1 MKRIISLILLL
12 TAVRGSLFA
21 ELPEILTTQVRQ
33 AGPGLIQKRLE
44 APSVPWIIHVLEVD
58 LTNPYVHAVNADA
71 GALRKPSETTRE
83 KEQENYSLLAAVNGD
98 FFYANGNAVNTNVMD
113 GEIIRLEHYASTPRA
128 YWPALSINDENKLSI
143 SCNLFQGSAI
153 FSDTALNIAAV
164 NEYPESDALSLYNS
178 HGTTFQI
185 SGSMTAIRLLP
196 LNEWFV
202 NGPVYCMMD
211 SLAIDSAALS
221 AAPGRAYLTA
231 GPGLG
236 NALRRHY
243 QKGRLVKL
251 ELGMLQFEDLSDST
265 VSFDLLP
272 QLRRVRHIIGGYP
285 TIVREGSNY
294 ALEGFTNENGTNRFA
309 IDRHPRSAVGFNRD
323 TTRMYLV
330 VVDGRQSSSIG
341 INLPD
346 LADILIR
353 LGAWRAMNF
362 DGGGSSVLL
371 MADGIANTPSDG
383 KERAVRNSCAIY
395 SSAPQGKLAIL
406 QIERDSLLMYKQ
418 QSLPFGISG
427 WDDHYHYREIPD
439 SASIDFYCDPE
450 LGSVSVRDGQL
461 YFTATGK
468 AGKGYLYATMADT
481 VRPDSMYV
489 HVLGFDPLILTP
501 SSLIS
506 DTRQTVDFVVHGVS
520 EEGDTLLLPD
530 AILSYSL
537 ADTSIGTVDN
547 TGRFLGKK
555 KGTTQ
560 LIAAYGDVS
569 AVAETR
575 VFVREGEFLL
585 DPVKSLDGWNL
596 IDESREGL
604 SARIALTERKG
615 ADKALRIDY
624 SSLKGGRIALE
635 KTIPLPGIPEMLM
648 LEFRGDGQKYR
659 ISTLLEDANGKI
671 LELFSESEPGQ
682 NEYRH
687 IYLDISRLEAT
698 FPLKLKKLCFHVPD
712 IQTQGTVFWDN
723 LKVAYPS
730 ETRID
735 HRPYEEGAIPSFRF
749 ESVYPEYTVPL
760 LRMDLE
766 MPERGQLRLE
776 IFNMRGERI
785 GLLLDRELDPGY
797 YRISWQSPGLPCGLY
812 LYRLKYGKHIYGGKI
827 PLF

>member
-1 MKRIISLILLL
+1 MRRIFTLILSLA
-12 TAVRGSLFA
+12 AVAGSLFA
-21 ELPEILTTQVRQ
+21 ELPEILTTRVRQ

-44 APSVPWIIHVLEVD
+44 APSVPWIIHVLEID
-58 LTNPYVHAVNADA
+58 LTNPYVHAVNADG
-71 GALRKPSETTRE
+71 GALRKPSETTRT
-83 KEQENYSLLAAVNGD
+83 KEEENFSLLAAVNGD
-98 FFYANGNAVNTNVMD
+98 FFYANGNAVNTNVTD
-113 GEIIRLEHYASTPRA
+113 GEIVRLEHYSSTPRA
-128 YWPALSINDENKLSI
+128 YWPALSINDKNKLSI
-143 SCNLFQGSAI
+143 SCNLFQGSAV
-153 FSDTALNIAAV
+153 FSDTALNISAI
-164 NEYPESDALSLYNS
+164 NEYPEAGALSLFNS
-178 HGTTFQI
+178 HGGIFQLE
-185 SGSMTAIRLLP
+185 GSMSAIRLLP
-196 LNEWFV
+196 LNEWVV

-211 SLAIDSAALS
+211 SLAIDTAVLS
-221 AAPGRAYLTA
+221 ATPGRAYLTA

-272 QLRRVRHIIGGYP
+272 QLQRIRHIIGGYP

-294 ALEGFTNENGTNRFA
+294 ALEGFANENGTNRFA
-309 IDRHPRSAVGFNRD
+309 IDRHPRTAVGFNRD
-323 TTRMYLV
+323 TTRMYLL

-371 MADGIANTPSDG
+371 TADGIANSPSDG
-383 KERAVRNSCAIY
+383 KERAVRNSCAIF

-427 WDDHYHYREIPD
+427 WDAHYHYREIPD

-461 YFTATGK
+461 YFASTGK

-501 SSLIS
+501 ASLIS
-506 DTRQTVDFVVHGVS
+506 DTRQAVDFIVHGVS
-520 EEGDTLLLPD
+520 EEGDTLLLPNT
-530 AILSYSL
+530 ILRYSL
-537 ADTSIGTVDN
+537 ADTSIGIIDN
-547 TGRFLGKK
+547 AGRFLGKK

-560 LIAAYGDVS
+560 LTVAYGDVS
-569 AVAETR
+569 TVAELK
-575 VFVREGEFLL
+575 VFVREGEFVL

-604 SARIALTERKG
+604 SARIALATRKG
-615 ADKALRIDY
+615 SDKAMRIDY
-624 SSLKGGRIALE
+624 SSLKGGRIELE
-635 KTIPLPGIPEMLM
+635 KNILLPGIPEILM

-659 ISTLLEDANGKI
+659 ISAVLEDVNGKE
-671 LELFSESEPGQ
+671 LELFSDGDPAQ

-687 IYLDISRLEAT
+687 IFLDISRLTAA
-698 FPLKLKKLCFHVPD
+698 FPLKMKKICFYVPD
-712 IQTQGTVFWDN
+712 IQAQGTLFWDN

-735 HRPYEEGAIPSFRF
+735 HRPYEEGDLPAFRF
-749 ESVYPEYTVPL
+749 EPVYPEYTVPL

-766 MPERGQLRLE
+766 MPERGQLSLE

-785 GLLLDRELDPGY
+785 GLLLDKELDPGY
-797 YRISWQSPGLPCGLY
+797 YRISWQSPGLPCGIY
-812 LYRLKYGKHIYGGKI
+812 LYRLKFGEYNYRGKI